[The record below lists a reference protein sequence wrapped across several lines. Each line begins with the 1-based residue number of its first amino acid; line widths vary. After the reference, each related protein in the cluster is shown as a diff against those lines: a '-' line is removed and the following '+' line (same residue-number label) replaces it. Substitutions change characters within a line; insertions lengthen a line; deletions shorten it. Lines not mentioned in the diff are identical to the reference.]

1 MPNCLE
7 LKRLLLKVNNQTT
20 PSLMMRSKTLKGQ
33 KSKTTESA
41 KRRGKQLSK
50 KKKKRSQAIN
60 NQQETT
66 TIVQKMIYFER
77 SEIGFPELI

>member
-20 PSLMMRSKTLKGQ
+20 PSLTMRSKSLKGQ
-33 KSKTTESA
+33 KSKTKESA
-41 KRRGKQLSK
+41 KRRGNQLSK
-50 KKKKRSQAIN
+50 KMKKKRSQAIN

-66 TIVQKMIYFER
+66 IAQKMIYFER
-77 SEIGFPELI
+77 SDIGFPELI